1 MPEFN
6 RMTIVAATEVVFA
19 FNSHNDIEPHLV
31 QWDLSERCNASSKTG
46 RAAALAKIAIEEN
59 PQVYTEN
66 GKASLS
72 EAIVD
77 LAITAPPNVRRTPDW
92 RKLVAG
98 LKLDGFEISGLG
110 EAVVRTRPSWMDSD
124 EPKEPEPI
132 VLRRMLPNDLPGLD
146 MREAENEV
154 DHLLDKHGFDVP
166 KGHLKRAISAF
177 QRGDWSSSNAE
188 LRNIHEGLLNDI
200 ADRLGYVGRSDA
212 LACRNYLGGLNPPFL
227 LSEYNEWDSNTQK
240 PQYVQGL
247 MSRMHT
253 HGSHPGLSEEEDATF
268 RMQIG
273 LITMRLFLRRYD
285 ERVVAR

>member
-6 RMTIVAATEVVFA
+6 RMTIVAATEVMLGYH
-19 FNSHNDIEPHLV
+19 SHADLEPVLL
-31 QWDLSERCNASSKTG
+31 QWNLAGRCDASSKSG
-46 RAAALAKIAIEEN
+46 RAAALARIAIEEN
-59 PQVYTEN
+59 PKVHTVN
-66 GKASLS
+66 GMAPLS

-77 LAITAPPNVRRTPDW
+77 MAINAPPILRESPDW

-98 LKLDGFEISGLG
+98 LKLDGFEISGLV
-110 EAVVRTRPSWMDSD
+110 EAIVRTRPSWMDIE

-132 VLRRMLPNDLPGLD
+132 VLRRMLPDDLPGLD

-154 DHLLDKHGFDVP
+154 DHLLDKHSFDVP
-166 KGHLKRAISAF
+166 KGHLKRALSAF

-200 ADRLGYVGRSDA
+200 AHRLGYVGRIDA
-212 LACRNYLGGLNPPFL
+212 LACRNYLGGLNPPVL

-247 MSRMHT
+247 MSRMHP

-285 ERVVAR
+285 QRVAT

>member
-1 MPEFN
+1 MPNFN
-6 RMTIVAATEVVFA
+6 RMTIVAATEVVFTYH
-19 FNSHNDIEPHLV
+19 SHNDIEPHLV
-31 QWDLSERCNASSKTG
+31 QWDISGRCDASSKTG
-46 RAAALAKIAIEEN
+46 RAAALAKIAIDEN

-66 GKASLS
+66 GRASLS

-77 LAITAPPNVRRTPDW
+77 MAINAPPNVRKTPDW
-92 RKLVAG
+92 RKFVAG
-98 LKLDGFEISGLG
+98 LKLDGFEISGLV
-110 EAVVRTRPSWMDSD
+110 EAVVRTRSSWMEID

-132 VLRRMLPNDLPGLD
+132 ALRRMLPNDLPGLD

-166 KGHLKRAISAF
+166 KGHLKRALSAF

-188 LRNIHEGLLNDI
+188 LRNIHEGVLNDI
-200 ADRLGYVGRSDA
+200 ADRLGYSGGGDA
-212 LACRNYLGGLNPPFL
+212 LAKRNFLGGELSPPFL
-227 LSEYNEWDSNTQK
+227 LSEYNEWHLNNQK

-247 MSRMHT
+247 MSRMHP

-285 ERVVAR
+285 ERVAR

>member
-1 MPEFN
+1 MLDFN
-6 RMTIVAATEVVFA
+6 RMTIVAATEVVFTY
-19 FNSHNDIEPHLV
+19 NSHNDIEPHLV
-31 QWDLSERCNASSKTG
+31 QWDLSGRCNASSKTG

-59 PQVYTEN
+59 PQVYTVN
-66 GKASLS
+66 GKTSLS

-77 LAITAPPNVRRTPDW
+77 MAINAPPNLRASPDW

-98 LKLDGFEISGLG
+98 LKLDGFEISGL
-110 EAVVRTRPSWMDSD
+110 EEVVRVQPSWMDRG

-154 DHLLDKHGFDVP
+154 DHLLDKHSFDVP
-166 KGHLKRAISAF
+166 KGHLKRALSAF
-177 QRGDWSSSNAE
+177 QRGEWSSSNAE
-188 LRNIHEGLLNDI
+188 LRNIHEGVLNDI
-200 ADRLGYVGRSDA
+200 ADRLGYSGGGDA
-212 LACRNYLGGLNPPFL
+212 LAKRNFLGGELSPPFL
-227 LSEYNEWDSNTQK
+227 LSEYNEWHLNTQR

-247 MSRMHT
+247 MSRMHP

-268 RMQIG
+268 RMQIT

-285 ERVVAR
+285 QRVAK